1 VFLVLTASLGFIG
14 AGSIALGGLVGL

>member
-14 AGSIALGGLVGL
+14 AGSIALNGLVGL